1 MAGLGVWRQPERLVP
16 QAASQPY
23 RLARLALAPP
33 EPASLELFVRRDPPA
48 SPLAALSL
56 ALTQPTAPDLWF
68 SPGPKILEGSA

>member
-1 MAGLGVWRQPERLVP
+1 MRSERL
-16 QAASQPY
+16 
-23 RLARLALAPP
+23 RLRARDARKERVALAPP

-68 SPGPKILEGSA
+68 SPGPQDSGKERLI

>member
-1 MAGLGVWRQPERLVP
+1 MQAALSPMAGRELRK
-16 QAASQPY
+16 
-23 RLARLALAPP
+23 ARVALAPP

-68 SPGPKILEGSA
+68 SPGPKILERSA